1 MENISQSHESSTAT
15 LWPPHGLSPVKTLE
29 AESVHEVVGGRGA
42 TLAAAASAE
51 GGGWLGGGGAANAWL
66 AAAELR
72 PPTTSAE
79 LAAQR
84 GACGRLGHCW
94 NISVPTRTGR
104 RRTARAGKCSPKR
117 VTTSVA
123 SCAAALGSREA
134 QRSTNSSSARARFS
148 RVPSSLSSRLRRA
161 FARLHQASSRTGRSR
176 CPLEQGLSDL
186 PLLWVH
192 EFPAAALVAPAD
204 GVLEEIQPRWP

>member
-1 MENISQSHESSTAT
+1 MKSSAVAA
-15 LWPPHGLSPVKTLE
+15 PPWRRRPAPK
-29 AESVHEVVGGRGA
+29 
-42 TLAAAASAE
+42 AAAGSAA
-51 GGGWLGGGGAANAWL
+51 GGLPTRGWQHLSCGRRRGRRSW
-66 AAAELR
+66 
-72 PPTTSAE
+72 
-79 LAAQR
+79 QR
-84 GACGRLGHCW
+84 SGACGRLGHCW

-176 CPLEQGLSDL
+176 CPTSRASLTFLFSGCTNSR
-186 PLLWVH
+186 
-192 EFPAAALVAPAD
+192 
-204 GVLEEIQPRWP
+204 QPRLLHQQTASSRRSNLDGHSAPSSTAA